1 MNKHLWAILSYCTVV
16 LAVAVLPVQAALT
29 VIYDNGQTQSM
40 APYLASL
47 QADEPSGP
55 NANKTEP
62 PLSEQQRLGPAD
74 INNLLPIRSPG
85 LTSGTV
91 LNNGYSRDALTL
103 LAQGNA
109 RPFFLVGSDKA
120 SERWLLV
127 HRVHLTHLGAVG
139 MLVQAETPEDV
150 QRIVDLA
157 QGLPMTLGSATDIA
171 QTLGISHYPVLI
183 TSKGIEQ

>member
-1 MNKHLWAILSYCTVV
+1 MNKHLKAILSCCAVM
-16 LAVAVLPVQAALT
+16 LAVTVLPAQAALT

-47 QADEPSGP
+47 QADEPAEP
-55 NANKTEP
+55 NANKTES
-62 PLSEQQRLGPAD
+62 PLSQPQRLGPAD
-74 INNLLPIRSPG
+74 INNLLPVRSPG
-85 LTSGTV
+85 LTPGTV
-91 LNNGYSRDALTL
+91 SSNGYSRDALTL

-109 RPFFLVGSDKA
+109 RPFFLVGSDAA
-120 SERWLLV
+120 SERWLLA
-127 HRVHLTHLGAVG
+127 HREHLIHLGAVG

-183 TSKGIEQ
+183 TSKGVEQ